1 MRAQDADLIL
11 WNGLNLERWFERFFE
26 NLQDVPA
33 VVITEGI
40 TLIPSVAAPITVTR
54 TRMPGCPRPMP

>member
-1 MRAQDADLIL
+1 MTTSQPPKDIMRAQDADLIP

-26 NLQDVPA
+26 NLQDVPLLA

-40 TLIPSVAAPITVTR
+40 T
-54 TRMPGCPRPMP
+54 